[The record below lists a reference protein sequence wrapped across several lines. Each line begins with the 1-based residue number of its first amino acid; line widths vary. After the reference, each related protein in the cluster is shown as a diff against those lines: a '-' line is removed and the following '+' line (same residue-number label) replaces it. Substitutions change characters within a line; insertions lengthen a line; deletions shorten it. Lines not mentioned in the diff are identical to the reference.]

1 MNQGYSTVSPISGGF
16 ILQFT
21 DWSTL
26 FIVLAGTGCLI
37 FVTVLTALPE
47 SLPES

>member
-1 MNQGYSTVSPISGGF
+1 MNQGYSTVSPIWEDSSFNLLTGQLCLSCWPGSGVF
-16 ILQFT
+16 
-21 DWSTL
+21 
-26 FIVLAGTGCLI
+26 I